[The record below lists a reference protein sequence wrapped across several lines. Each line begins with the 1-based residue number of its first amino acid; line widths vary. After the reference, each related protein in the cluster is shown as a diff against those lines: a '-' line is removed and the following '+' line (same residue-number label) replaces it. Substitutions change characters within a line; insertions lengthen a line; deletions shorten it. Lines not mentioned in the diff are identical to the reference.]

1 MSDMAPQY
9 EPLAAEAIEIDGNP
23 ADTCAI
29 VSTLAD

>member
-1 MSDMAPQY
+1 MSDPAPQY
-9 EPLAAEAIEIDGNP
+9 DAPAAEEIEIDGNP

>member
-1 MSDMAPQY
+1 MSELTPQY
-9 EPLAAEAIEIDGNP
+9 EPPAAEEVQIDGNP

>member
-1 MSDMAPQY
+1 MSPDYDP
-9 EPLAAEAIEIDGNP
+9 PKAEEIEIDGNP